1 MIDGADWRPLKRGA
15 RPCFMPLSGA
25 RVDVAG
31 CKSMSTIA
39 NQAPAARLSTTRK
52 RPPFR
57 ADHVGSLL
65 RPQHLLDARAKLDK
79 GEITAAELRGI
90 EDEAICRVVKRQEE
104 VGLKAVTDGEFRRRS
119 WHMDFICRIG
129 GVISAGTQER
139 PFHNETGAVRNEI
152 DVPKVVGRLK
162 LTDAIFGDD
171 FSFLKSVAKST
182 PKFCIPSPSMLHG
195 LGLTLEDKSIY
206 GSPEEFW
213 RDLAHVYI
221 EELFALD
228 RLGCTYLQIDDTMF
242 ATLADPEYRKKIN
255 PLAGAQ
261 DKLHMTYIRL
271 LNDALAEKPS
281 SMSVCVHTCR
291 GNHRSAWVA
300 AGGYDP
306 VAEAVFNELN
316 VDGFFLEYDD
326 DRSGNFE
333 PLRFVPKGKMIVLG
347 LVTSKKGA
355 LEKKDDIKRRIDAAT
370 KYIDLDQLALS
381 PQCGF
386 ASTLMGNLLSE
397 DQQFAKLALVVE
409 IAREVWGE

>member
-1 MIDGADWRPLKRGA
+1 MTASSNTA
-15 RPCFMPLSGA
+15 
-25 RVDVAG
+25 
-31 CKSMSTIA
+31 T
-39 NQAPAARLSTTRK
+39 AAEQFSK
-52 RPPFR
+52 QIKPPFR

-65 RPQHLLDARAKLDK
+65 RPKHLLGARDKLDK
-79 GEITAAELRGI
+79 GEITAAEFRRI
-90 EDEAICRVVKRQEE
+90 EDDAIRHAVKRQED
-104 VGLKAVTDGEFRRRS
+104 VGLKSITDGEFRRRS

-129 GVISAGTQER
+129 GVVSAGTQVR
-139 PFHNETGAVRNEI
+139 PFHNEKGDVKNEI
-152 DVPKVVGRLK
+152 EVPKVVGRLR
-162 LTDAIFGDD
+162 LEQPIFADD
-171 FSFLKSVAKST
+171 FQFLKSITKAT
-182 PKFCIPSPSMLHG
+182 PKFSIPSPSMLHG
-195 LGLTLEDKSIY
+195 LGSTLEDKSVY
-206 GSPEEFW
+206 ADPEDFW
-213 RDLAHVYI
+213 HDLAKVYI
-221 EELFALD
+221 DELRTLD

-261 DKLHMTYIRL
+261 EQLHKTYIRL
-271 LNDALAEKPS
+271 LNDSLAGRPAG
-281 SMSVCVHTCR
+281 MTVCVHTCR

-326 DRSGNFE
+326 ERSGSFE
-333 PLRFVPKGKMIVLG
+333 PLRFVPKGKIVVLG
-347 LVTSKKGA
+347 LLTSKKGA
-355 LEKKDDIKRRIDAAT
+355 LEKKDDVKRRIDAAT

-386 ASTLMGNLLSE
+386 ASTLLGNLLSE

>member
-1 MIDGADWRPLKRGA
+1 MTASSNTA
-15 RPCFMPLSGA
+15 
-25 RVDVAG
+25 
-31 CKSMSTIA
+31 T
-39 NQAPAARLSTTRK
+39 AAEQFSK
-52 RPPFR
+52 QIKPPFR

-65 RPQHLLDARAKLDK
+65 RPKHLLGARDKLDK
-79 GEITAAELRGI
+79 GEITAAELRRI
-90 EDEAICRVVKRQEE
+90 EDDAIRHAVKRQED
-104 VGLKAVTDGEFRRRS
+104 VGLKSITDGEFRRRS

-129 GVISAGTQER
+129 GVVSAGTQVR
-139 PFHNETGAVRNEI
+139 PFHNEKGDVKNEI
-152 DVPKVVGRLK
+152 EVPKVVGRLR
-162 LTDAIFGDD
+162 LEQPIFADD
-171 FSFLKSVAKST
+171 FQFLKSITKAT
-182 PKFCIPSPSMLHG
+182 PKFSIPSPSMLHG
-195 LGLTLEDKSIY
+195 LGSTLEDKSVY
-206 GSPEEFW
+206 ADPEDFW
-213 RDLAHVYI
+213 HDLAKVYI
-221 EELFALD
+221 DELRTLD

-261 DKLHMTYIRL
+261 EQLHKTYIRL
-271 LNDALAEKPS
+271 LNDSLAGRPAG
-281 SMSVCVHTCR
+281 MTVCVHTCR

-326 DRSGNFE
+326 ERSGSFE
-333 PLRFVPKGKMIVLG
+333 PLRFVPKGKIVVLG
-347 LVTSKKGA
+347 LLTSKKGA
-355 LEKKDDIKRRIDAAT
+355 LEKKDDVKRRIDAAT

-386 ASTLMGNLLSE
+386 ASTLLGNLLSE

>member
-1 MIDGADWRPLKRGA
+1 MTASFNTAAAVKPFSKR
-15 RPCFMPLSGA
+15 
-25 RVDVAG
+25 V
-31 CKSMSTIA
+31 K
-39 NQAPAARLSTTRK
+39 
-52 RPPFR
+52 PPFR

-65 RPQHLLDARAKLDK
+65 RPKHLLEARDKLDK
-79 GEITAAELRGI
+79 GEIATAELRRI
-90 EDEAICRVVKRQEE
+90 EDEAVCNSVKRQEE
-104 VGLKAVTDGEFRRRS
+104 VGLKSITDGEFRRRS

-129 GVISAGTQER
+129 GVASAGTQVR
-139 PFHNETGAVRNEI
+139 PFHNEKGDVWNEI
-152 DVPKVVGRLK
+152 EVPKVVGRLR
-162 LTDAIFGDD
+162 LEQPIFADD
-171 FSFLKSVAKST
+171 FQFLKSITKAT
-182 PKFCIPSPSMLHG
+182 PKFSIPSPSILHG
-195 LGLTLEDKSIY
+195 LGSTLEDKSAY
-206 GSPEEFW
+206 ADPDDFW
-213 RDLAHVYI
+213 HDLAKVYI
-221 EELFALD
+221 DELRALD

-261 DKLHMTYIRL
+261 QQLHKTYIRL
-271 LNDALAEKPS
+271 LNDSLAGRPAG
-281 SMSVCVHTCR
+281 MTVRVHTCR

-326 DRSGNFE
+326 ERSGGFE
-333 PLRFVPKGKMIVLG
+333 PLRFVPKGKIVVLG
-347 LVTSKKGA
+347 LLTSKKGA
-355 LEKKDDIKRRIDAAT
+355 LEKKDDVKRRIDAAT

-386 ASTLMGNLLSE
+386 ASTLLGNLLTE

>member
-1 MIDGADWRPLKRGA
+1 MTASSNTATAAEQFSKRI
-15 RPCFMPLSGA
+15 
-25 RVDVAG
+25 
-31 CKSMSTIA
+31 K
-39 NQAPAARLSTTRK
+39 
-52 RPPFR
+52 PPFR

-65 RPQHLLDARAKLDK
+65 RPKHLLGARDKLDK
-79 GEITAAELRGI
+79 GDITAAELRRI
-90 EDEAICRVVKRQEE
+90 EDDAIRHAVKRQED
-104 VGLKAVTDGEFRRRS
+104 VGLKSITDGEFRRRS

-129 GVISAGTQER
+129 GVVSAGTQVR
-139 PFHNETGAVRNEI
+139 PFHNEKGDVKNEI
-152 DVPKVVGRLK
+152 EVPKVVGRLR
-162 LTDAIFGDD
+162 LEQPIFADD
-171 FSFLKSVAKST
+171 FQFLKSITKAT
-182 PKFCIPSPSMLHG
+182 PKFSIPSPSMLHG
-195 LGLTLEDKSIY
+195 LGSTLEDKSVY
-206 GSPEEFW
+206 ADPEDFW
-213 RDLAHVYI
+213 HDLAKVYI
-221 EELFALD
+221 DELRALD

-261 DKLHMTYIRL
+261 EQLHKTYIRL
-271 LNDALAEKPS
+271 LNDSLAGRPAG
-281 SMSVCVHTCR
+281 MTVCVHTCR

-326 DRSGNFE
+326 ERSGSFE
-333 PLRFVPKGKMIVLG
+333 PLRFVPKGKIVVLG
-347 LVTSKKGA
+347 LLTSKKGA
-355 LEKKDDIKRRIDAAT
+355 LEKKDDVKRRIDAAT

-386 ASTLMGNLLSE
+386 ASTLLGNLLSE